1 MPLIAITTGYIAY
14 QQYHINKQKLKL
26 DLYEKRYRIF
36 KETKKLLHKIN
47 QDGAIDTIELRDFG
61 FNTNDKVF
69 LFNEDIVEFIEE
81 IKRKAIDISFNKD
94 EIEKAPDL
102 VVRNLLRE
110 EKHTLTRWFTSEY
123 INIESRFL
131 IYLDFKDL

>member
-1 MPLIAITTGYIAY
+1 MPLIAIITVYIAY

-131 IYLDFKDL
+131 IYLDFKNL